1 MAIYIHAVSPRRR
14 DEDDR
19 ARVRQGLRQLL
30 VRLDPLIR
38 ASGSFSS
45 SANLRGMLSFLEEA
59 DEEFDRLRLVRW
71 ARRQVREAVGEA
83 VGRECAAAAGQE
95 VGEQKYCSNAFF
107 CFPWGSPEP
116 QSFGPNFAFFREALA
131 IL

>member
-1 MAIYIHAVSPRRR
+1 MAIPAVSPRRR
-14 DEDDR
+14 EEDDR

-59 DEEFDRLRLVRW
+59 DEDFDRLRLVRW
-71 ARRQVREAVGEA
+71 ARRQIREAVGEV
-83 VGRECAAAAGQE
+83 VGRECAAAAGQG
-95 VGEQKYCSNAFF
+95 VCQ
-107 CFPWGSPEP
+107 CFLVHI
-116 QSFGPNFAFFREALA
+116 NFAHIYKEIFN
-131 IL
+131 